1 MTSDHHM
8 SWDPQWE
15 NIFRTRGWTRYP
27 LESLIRFAARH
38 YYRASDR
45 SKVSFLELGCG
56 EGNNVWYL
64 TREGFD
70 VYGLDGS
77 ATAIAK
83 AQARLQAEG
92 LTAHLQTGD
101 VIRLA
106 EIYSGRQ
113 FDVIINAGCLQHNG
127 FAAIRSAL
135 VQARELLKPGGRIFS
150 TMIATGSYGDGLGDE
165 VEPGT
170 YTNISDGH
178 LAGLGLCHFFT
189 LAEVQELFSDFSE
202 VQIECAVSSADK
214 RRQEYKHWVVEAT
227 AA

>member
-1 MTSDHHM
+1 M

-15 NIFRTRGWTRYP
+15 NIFCSRGWSRYP
-27 LESLIRFAARH
+27 LESLIRFVARH
-38 YYRASDR
+38 YYQVSER

-64 TREGFD
+64 AREGFD

-77 ATAIAK
+77 ATAINK
-83 AQARLQAEG
+83 AEQRLQAEG

-106 EIYSGRQ
+106 EIYSCLR
-113 FDVIINAGCLQHNG
+113 FDVIINAGCLQHNR
-127 FAAIRSAL
+127 FAAVQSAL
-135 VQARELLKPGGRIFS
+135 VQARGLLKSGGRMFS

-189 LAEVQELFSDFSE
+189 LDEVQELFSGFSE
-202 VQIECAVSSADK
+202 VQIECAISSADH
-214 RRQEYKHWVVEAT
+214 RRQEYKHWIVEAT
-227 AA
+227 AANNTV